1 MAGQKEVPP
10 LVVEF
15 HYADGDVG
23 VYPVLPGSHEEALW
37 MEFADDGFPRA
48 PAHHIVIRKNDDD
61 GQRLSN
67 RLMASDEAL
76 QACGLLISAYAGG
89 EDSGGSVEWFDVD
102 MAHESARVATTIAR
116 TGTVGIRRDGDDSPQ
131 PLTERDALARAE
143 RRQALACLRAAQALD
158 GLAPFAVTHT
168 HRSGQSTYLL
178 WAKEPPSAE
187 MAERPQDDA
196 ATLLTFLDDLETAM
210 KALSPHLSEVVLGS
224 VNEHLLREYGAA
236 YLTRLKNA
244 GS

>member
-1 MAGQKEVPP
+1 MADQKEVPP

-23 VYPVLPGSHEEALW
+23 VHPVFPGSHEEALW

-67 RLMASDEAL
+67 RLRASDEAL
-76 QACGLLISAYAGG
+76 RACDLLISAYAGG
-89 EDSGGSVEWFDVD
+89 EDSGGSIEWFDVD
-102 MAHESARVATTIAR
+102 MAHESARVATAIAR
-116 TGTVGIRRDGDDSPQ
+116 TGVAGIHRDGDDSVF
-131 PLTERDALARAE
+131 D
-143 RRQALACLRAAQALD
+143 
-158 GLAPFAVTHT
+158 
-168 HRSGQSTYLL
+168 
-178 WAKEPPSAE
+178 EPPSAE

-196 ATLLTFLDDLETAM
+196 ATLQTFLDDLETAM
-210 KALSPHLSEVVLGS
+210 KALSPHLSEAVLGS
-224 VNEHLLREYGAA
+224 VNEQLLREYGAA